1 MRRVLCLSLALLM
14 PLPALAE
21 PAPRA
26 LVTERVQAETP
37 EIARFTGVIEA
48 TATVGVA
55 FELVGRLTE
64 RPVQVGERVE
74 PGQILARLDA
84 RALEDDRNAAAAVV
98 ESLAVKLQTSSRALA
113 RAQDLAGR
121 GVSSTSSLETAR
133 RDEAVARANLA
144 EARARL
150 ARAEDAV
157 GRALLRAP
165 FEGIVLDVRQEPGS
179 VIAAGDPVVVLASP
193 GGRNVVLTLP
203 AALVQAPAEAFRITS
218 PKLQQSGVTG
228 RLLRVDPASVRETRL
243 RRAWIELGP
252 EAAGLAI
259 GELVS
264 VAPEGAALR
273 HVSLPVQA
281 ILPGSD
287 PAVWVVDD
295 TQGARRLHKRGVRL
309 IETPQDRAR
318 VTVEGL
324 EPGTEVLIRGVQSVR
339 EGQAAGPAL
348 ALPASPPGTQPPP
361 LVSEPMDAL

>member
-21 PAPRA
+21 APPRA
-26 LVTERVQAETP
+26 LVTEYVQVQAP
-37 EIARFTGVIEA
+37 DMAQFTGVIEA
-48 TATVGVA
+48 TTTVGVA

-64 RPVQVGERVE
+64 RPVQVGERVA

-84 RALEDDRNAAAAVV
+84 RALEDDRDAAAAAV

-121 GVSSTSSLETAR
+121 GVSSTSSLEIAG

-165 FEGIVLDVRQEPGS
+165 FEGIVLDVRHDPGS

-193 GGRNVVLTLP
+193 GGRNVVLSLP
-203 AALVQAPAEAFRITS
+203 AALVQGQGRAFLITS
-218 PKLQQSGVTG
+218 PKLPEAGVTG

-252 EAAGLAI
+252 EAADLAI
-259 GELVS
+259 GELVT
-264 VAPEGAALR
+264 VAPEGAAVR
-273 HVSLPVQA
+273 RVSLPAQA

-295 TQGARRLHKRGVRL
+295 TQGARRLHRRGVRL
-309 IETPQDRAR
+309 VETPQDRAR

-348 ALPASPPGTQPPP
+348 PLPASPRGTRLPT